1 MGTITDTRG
10 NTRSRIAPP
19 VVIIALAVLAALPLI
34 LSIASSQRALVRETG
49 GAFYLV
55 RSCTIAG
62 KHLLCLR
69 TAESFTS
76 KKAALE
82 SPDAGLRPAL
92 ISMETVAFIEIL
104 HEAPPEPEAESG
116 LVPAAYLGTYRI
128 NASGNPGYLFLGA
141 KEGYVYGS
149 LRFPEWG
156 RGVAEPLKGVY
167 IRGNT
172 IRFTRSITTPA
183 ERERTG
189 ATTYFTQV
197 YTGEYRDGGRTIQG
211 RYMVGGSPR
220 MWDARKAR

>member
-10 NTRSRIAPP
+10 NTRRRIALP
-19 VVIIALAVLAALPLI
+19 VVIIALAVLAALPFI
-34 LSIASSQRALVRETG
+34 LSIASSQRALVRETD

-55 RSCTIAG
+55 RSYTIAG

-92 ISMETVAFIEIL
+92 ISLETVAFIEIL
-104 HEAPPEPEAESG
+104 HDAPPEAEAG
-116 LVPAAYLGTYRI
+116 PVPGSHLGTYRI

-141 KEGYVYGS
+141 KDGYVYGS
-149 LRFPEWG
+149 VRFPQWG
-156 RGVAEPLKGVY
+156 RGAMEGLKGVRIQGNRISF
-167 IRGNT
+167 IRSVNT
-172 IRFTRSITTPA
+172 QA

-189 ATTYFTQV
+189 APTYFTQV
-197 YTGEYRDGGRTIQG
+197 YTGEYRNGGRAIQG

-220 MWDARKAR
+220 MWDAQKAR